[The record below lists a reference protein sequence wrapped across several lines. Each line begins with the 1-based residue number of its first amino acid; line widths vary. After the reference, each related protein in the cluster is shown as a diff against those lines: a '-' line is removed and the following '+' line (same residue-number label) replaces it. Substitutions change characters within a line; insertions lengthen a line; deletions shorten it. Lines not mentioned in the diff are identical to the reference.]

1 MSPWGPRLNTLGI
14 QVIQMIRGLMFW
26 KIGEL
31 DGVMKGSVKERTECR
46 VMLQDNEKSMKE
58 AFQEFYG

>member
-1 MSPWGPRLNTLGI
+1 
-14 QVIQMIRGLMFW
+14 MFW

-46 VMLQDNEKSMKE
+46 VMLQDNEKSLKE
-58 AFQEFYG
+58 ALQEFYGWRCHKR